1 MAAPSWPE
9 MTLHICGL
17 CRFSSGPMRDC
28 WSRTLQGFMPSH
40 ASHSAAAYA
49 NRSGRL
55 QDSGAAHV
63 GADHSGILQSR
74 HNGTMSRM
82 PWAKGCSA
90 CPACGTEMTVPVGRC
105 YLYDLILSC
114 LDHCVR
120 VSLMT
125 SCMWSLRCHTTKT
138 NLQQFA
144 RTCRIPINLPHGYQ
158 YAKHGNTVSRIGGNH
173 GCNRKAVEPHWKR
186 SSLAVIWIVFIKRPR
201 GESAKD
207 SSPIQLEQK
216 HCHYDH

>member
-1 MAAPSWPE
+1 MY
-9 MTLHICGL
+9 
-17 CRFSSGPMRDC
+17 
-28 WSRTLQGFMPSH
+28 QSH
-40 ASHSAAAYA
+40 
-49 NRSGRL
+49 
-55 QDSGAAHV
+55 SGAAHI

-74 HNGTMSRM
+74 HNRTMSRM

-120 VSLMT
+120 VSLMA

-158 YAKHGNTVSRIGGNH
+158 YAKHGNTVSRIGGESWMQP
-173 GCNRKAVEPHWKR
+173 K
-186 SSLAVIWIVFIKRPR
+186 SSGTSLETIKSCRHLDCFHQASKGRIGQGLFPN
-201 GESAKD
+201 
-207 SSPIQLEQK
+207 PT
-216 HCHYDH
+216 